1 MSFRYTGEMTLD
13 TDGTKLDSAMFTDLQ
28 IRYNPA
34 ILDEAL
40 TIALGFNNLFDEDP
54 PACDDCGGPGVS
66 IVVHDIPGTVS
77 YLRVTYQPN

>member
-1 MSFRYTGEMTLD
+1 MAFRWTGDMTLD
-13 TDGTKLDSAMFTDLQ
+13 TDASKLDSALFTDLQ